1 MVIGCYFDDYTDV
14 YGKTQKAKTIQ
25 FGGRSD
31 VSMPTM
37 FYYAL
42 LRTKKGNTGKSV
54 TQCSADELK
63 CVAYVLRHETAAKQ
77 KGKNY
82 KLNARDLM
90 SISDLEKLTGF
101 KYFVNVPNAPKSTF
115 NASDW
120 GF

>member
-1 MVIGCYFDDYTDV
+1 
-14 YGKTQKAKTIQ
+14 
-25 FGGRSD
+25 
-31 VSMPTM
+31 MPTM

-82 KLNARDLM
+82 KLSAKDLM
-90 SISDLEKLTGF
+90 SISDSDLEKLTGF